1 MEALGAAGR
10 STRIRP
16 RRASLRRAAM
26 AAAAATA
33 FFTVAARAAEPT
45 QVEQVA
51 DDITTGAAVTHATS
65 FLIVPLP
72 QINPALG
79 NGVTLVASAF
89 YSPVQG
95 GRPWVTGIGGM
106 YTSEGDW
113 AAGLAQQADLFQGR
127 LRLLGFGGYGDF
139 NLKFFG
145 IGQAAGA
152 TGRSIAL
159 DEKGTAFMASALYQ
173 TVGSLYIGLKYK
185 YLDLDSALASP
196 LFPNSP
202 IVPKAELNTAISGLG
217 PAFEFDTRDSQFM
230 PKNGYYVTGQWLYF
244 NTGIGSDFAY
254 NKLNLAANLYH
265 SFGPNTV
272 LAARASTCNASQNA
286 PFYDLCFFGSQNDL
300 RGYEGGQYRDHTM
313 MATQVELRQHLFW
326 RIGAVAFAGVG
337 AVAPDYG
344 QITDAR
350 ALPSGGVGLRFQPTS
365 KTPVNLSLDYAWG
378 RGSQGLYLYL
388 GEAF

>member
-1 MEALGAAGR
+1 MA
-10 STRIRP
+10 T
-16 RRASLRRAAM
+16 
-26 AAAAATA
+26 AAAAAFLPA
-33 FFTVAARAAEPT
+33 AVAHAAEPT

-51 DDITTGAAVTHATS
+51 DDINTGAAIRKSTN

-95 GRPWVTGIGGM
+95 GRPWVTGVAGM

-113 AAGLAQQADLFQGR
+113 AAGVAQQADLFQGR
-127 LRLLGFGGYGDF
+127 LRLLGFAGEGDF
-139 NLKFFG
+139 NLRFFG

-152 TGRSIAL
+152 TGRSITL
-159 DEKGTAFMASALYQ
+159 DERGKFVMASALYR
-173 TVGSLYIGLKYK
+173 TFGPLYLGLKYK
-185 YLDLDSALASP
+185 YLDLDSTLANP
-196 LFPNSP
+196 LRPGNP
-202 IVPKAELNTAISGLG
+202 IVPKLELNTAVSGLG
-217 PAFEFDTRDSQFM
+217 PAFEVDTRNSEFM
-230 PKNGYYVTGQWLYF
+230 PKTGYYVTGQWLYF
-244 NTGIGSDFAY
+244 NSGIGSDFAY
-254 NKLNLAANLYH
+254 NKLNIAANLYH
-265 SFGPNTV
+265 SFGQNTV
-272 LAARASTCNASQNA
+272 LAARVSTCNVSQDA

-344 QITDAR
+344 QITDSR
-350 ALPSGGVGLRFQPTS
+350 ALPSGGIGLRFQPTA